1 MLARLKTLKITPVNA
16 YKSPLLLT
24 LIGCKQGDFL
34 FIKLLLSDD
43 FASSHQVIVTIFGL
57 SNIEIIKATI

>member
-34 FIKLLLSDD
+34 
-43 FASSHQVIVTIFGL
+43 SSIAVKPLTLGGGY
-57 SNIEIIKATI
+57 KATPKLCLYTEIC